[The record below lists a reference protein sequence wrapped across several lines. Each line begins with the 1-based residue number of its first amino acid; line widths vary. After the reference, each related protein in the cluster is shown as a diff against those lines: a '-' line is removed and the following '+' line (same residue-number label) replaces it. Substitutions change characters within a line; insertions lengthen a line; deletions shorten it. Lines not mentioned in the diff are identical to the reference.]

1 MSLATSEPT
10 KRRLMSARA
19 KTTKIPQ
26 EMSKLLDNPKPV
38 DLTIRYLDTDALK

>member
-19 KTTKIPQ
+19 KTSKIPQ
-26 EMSKLLDNPKPV
+26 DITNSEDNPKPT
-38 DLTIRYLDTDALK
+38 DFLIRN

>member
-26 EMSKLLDNPKPV
+26 EMSNMLDIPKSV
-38 DLTIRYLDTDALK
+38 DLTIRNLDTDALK